1 MLRERLLEELLAW
14 TLAMGADE
22 AIGEL
27 AVDRFAE
34 SERRAQALAAGRAAP
49 AQSPIVRPV
58 AAPAAKGPVAP
69 APAGV
74 APPSAQRPTAAAPRP
89 APALDGGLGDTIA
102 AARAA
107 AAAAHD
113 LTALRDA
120 VLAFEGCAL
129 KKTATNTVFAD
140 GVPSGGLMLIGE
152 APGADED
159 RIGRPFVGV
168 SGQLLD
174 RMLAAIGRSRQSNV
188 YITNTLFWR
197 PPGNRKP
204 TDSEIAICRPF
215 VERHIALVRPR
226 LLVLVGGTASAAM
239 LPGSPGITRLRGQ
252 WLTLEVNGLA
262 EPVQAIAM
270 YHPSFLLRSPE
281 RKREAWADLLSI
293 KTRLEEASK

>member
-14 TLAMGADE
+14 GLAMGADE
-22 AIGEL
+22 AIGDV

-34 SERRAQALAAGRAAP
+34 SERRAQALAAKR
-49 AQSPIVRPV
+49 Q
-58 AAPAAKGPVAP
+58 P
-69 APAGV
+69 AP
-74 APPSAQRPTAAAPRP
+74 AAPRP
-89 APALDGGLGDTIA
+89 APAAQPVAAAAPAAGRQLDPIILPKAAPALDGGLAATIE

-107 AAAAHD
+107 AAAAGTLD
-113 LTALRDA
+113 ALRDA
-120 VLAFEGCAL
+120 VMAFDGCAL

-140 GVPSGGLMLIGE
+140 GVPDGGLMLIGE

-159 RIGRPFVGV
+159 RLGKPFVGV

-174 RMLAAIGRSRQSNV
+174 RMLAAIGRSRQADA
-188 YITNTLFWR
+188 YITNVLFWR

-204 TDSEIAICRPF
+204 TESEIAICRPF

-239 LPGSPGITRLRGQ
+239 LPGSLGITRLRGQ
-252 WLTLEVNGLA
+252 WLSLGVNGLS

-293 KTRLEEASK
+293 KSRLEVPVQ

>member
-14 TLAMGADE
+14 SLAMGADE
-22 AIGEL
+22 AIGDV

-34 SERRAQALAAGRAAP
+34 SERRAQALAARR
-49 AQSPIVRPV
+49 Q
-58 AAPAAKGPVAP
+58 
-69 APAGV
+69 
-74 APPSAQRPTAAAPRP
+74 TAAAPQSPPPRP
-89 APALDGGLGDTIA
+89 AAVVKPAATPAAPGRPPEPIVIPKAMPALDGGLAASIE

-107 AAAAHD
+107 AAAAQTLD
-113 LTALRDA
+113 ELSQA
-120 VLAFEGCAL
+120 VAAFDGCAL

-140 GVPSGGLMLIGE
+140 GVPDGGLMLIGE

-159 RIGRPFVGV
+159 RLGKPFVGV

-174 RMLAAIGRSRQSNV
+174 RMLAAIGRSRQTDA
-188 YITNTLFWR
+188 YITNVLFWR

-239 LPGSPGITRLRGQ
+239 LPGSLGITRLRGQ
-252 WLTLEVNGLA
+252 WLALDVNGVP

-293 KTRLEEASK
+293 KIKLKEPPK

>member
-1 MLRERLLEELLAW
+1 MLRERLLEELLTW
-14 TLAMGADE
+14 SLAMGADE
-22 AIGEL
+22 AIGDV

-34 SERRAQALAAGRAAP
+34 SERRAQALAAGRQAP
-49 AQSPIVRPV
+49 
-58 AAPAAKGPVAP
+58 
-69 APAGV
+69 
-74 APPSAQRPTAAAPRP
+74 AAAPRP
-89 APALDGGLGDTIA
+89 TTTPTIKPVATSPGTPPPPPVAAPRAVPALDGGLGATIE

-107 AAAAHD
+107 AAAAD
-113 LTALRDA
+113 SLDALREA
-120 VLAFEGCAL
+120 VLGFEGCVL

-140 GVPSGGLMLIGE
+140 GVPEGGLMLIGE

-174 RMLAAIGRSRQSNV
+174 RMLAAIGRSRQTDA
-188 YITNTLFWR
+188 YITNVLFWR

-239 LPGSPGITRLRGQ
+239 LPGSLGITRLRGQ
-252 WLTLEVNGLA
+252 WLALQVNGLA

-293 KTRLEEASK
+293 KVRLEEPPK

>member
-14 TLAMGADE
+14 SLAMGADE
-22 AIGEL
+22 AIGDV

-34 SERRAQALAAGRAAP
+34 SERRAQALAAKR
-49 AQSPIVRPV
+49 Q
-58 AAPAAKGPVAP
+58 P
-69 APAGV
+69 AP
-74 APPSAQRPTAAAPRP
+74 AAPRP
-89 APALDGGLGDTIA
+89 APVAKPVAAAPPAAGRQLDPIILPKAAPALDGGLAATIE

-107 AAAAHD
+107 AAAAGTLD
-113 LTALRDA
+113 ALRDA
-120 VLAFEGCAL
+120 VMAFDGCAL

-140 GVPSGGLMLIGE
+140 GVPGGGLMLIGE

-159 RIGRPFVGV
+159 RLGKPFVGV

-174 RMLAAIGRSRQSNV
+174 RMLAAIGRSRQTDA
-188 YITNTLFWR
+188 YITNVLFWR

-204 TDSEIAICRPF
+204 TESEIAICRPF

-239 LPGSPGITRLRGQ
+239 LPGSLGITRLRGQ
-252 WLTLEVNGLA
+252 WLSLGVNGLS

-293 KTRLEEASK
+293 KSRLEVPVQ

>member
-14 TLAMGADE
+14 SLAMGADE
-22 AIGEL
+22 AIGDV

-34 SERRAQALAAGRAAP
+34 SERRAQALAARRQPAAVPSASP
-49 AQSPIVRPV
+49 ARPV
-58 AAPAAKGPVAP
+58 AVAKP
-69 APAGV
+69 AP
-74 APPSAQRPTAAAPRP
+74 PPTTSGRPPEPIVIPKAM
-89 APALDGGLGDTIA
+89 PALDGGLAASIE

-107 AAAAHD
+107 AAAANT
-113 LTALRDA
+113 LEELGQA
-120 VLAFEGCAL
+120 VAAFDGCAL

-140 GVPSGGLMLIGE
+140 GVPDGGLMLIGE

-159 RIGRPFVGV
+159 RLGKPFVGV

-174 RMLAAIGRSRQSNV
+174 RMLAAIGRSRQTDA
-188 YITNTLFWR
+188 YITNVLFWR

-239 LPGSPGITRLRGQ
+239 LPGSLGITRLRGQ
-252 WLTLEVNGLA
+252 WLALDVNGVP

-293 KTRLEEASK
+293 KTKLKEAPQ

>member
-14 TLAMGADE
+14 SLAMGADE
-22 AIGEL
+22 AIGEV

-34 SERRAQALAAGRAAP
+34 SERRAQALAAKRQPAP
-49 AQSPIVRPV
+49 AAARPAAGAKPV
-58 AAPAAKGPVAP
+58 AAVPVAGRQLDP
-69 APAGV
+69 IIL
-74 APPSAQRPTAAAPRP
+74 PTA
-89 APALDGGLGDTIA
+89 APALDGGLAATIE

-107 AAAAHD
+107 AAAAATLD
-113 LTALRDA
+113 ALRDA
-120 VLAFEGCAL
+120 VMAFDGCAL
-129 KKTATNTVFAD
+129 KRTATNTVFAD
-140 GVPSGGLMLIGE
+140 GVPEGGLMLIGE

-159 RIGRPFVGV
+159 RLGKPFVGV

-174 RMLAAIGRSRQSNV
+174 RMLAAIGRSRQTDA
-188 YITNTLFWR
+188 YITNVLFWR

-204 TDSEIAICRPF
+204 TESEIAICRPF

-239 LPGSPGITRLRGQ
+239 LPGSLGITRLRGQ
-252 WLTLEVNGLA
+252 WLALEVSGVP

-293 KTRLEEASK
+293 KSRLEVPVQ

>member
-14 TLAMGADE
+14 SLAMGADE
-22 AIGEL
+22 AIGDV

-34 SERRAQALAAGRAAP
+34 SERRAQALAAKRQP
-49 AQSPIVRPV
+49 
-58 AAPAAKGPVAP
+58 APAAPPRPAPVAKPVVAKPVVVEPP
-69 APAGV
+69 APGRQLDPIILPKA
-74 APPSAQRPTAAAPRP
+74 
-89 APALDGGLGDTIA
+89 APALDGGLGAAIE
-102 AARAA
+102 AARMAA
-107 AAAAHD
+107 AAAD
-113 LTALRDA
+113 TLDALRDA
-120 VLAFEGCAL
+120 VMAFDSCAL
-129 KKTATNTVFAD
+129 KRTATNTVFAD
-140 GVPSGGLMLIGE
+140 GVPDGGLMLVGE

-159 RIGRPFVGV
+159 RLGKPFVGV

-174 RMLAAIGRSRQSNV
+174 RMLAAIGRSRQTDA
-188 YITNTLFWR
+188 YITNMLFWR

-204 TDSEIAICRPF
+204 TESEIAICRPF

-252 WLTLEVNGLA
+252 WLSLAVNGLA
-262 EPVQAIAM
+262 ESVQAIAM

-293 KTRLEEASK
+293 KSKLEDPAQ

>member
-14 TLAMGADE
+14 SLAMGADE
-22 AIGEL
+22 AIGDV

-34 SERRAQALAAGRAAP
+34 SERRAQALAAGRPVASAP
-49 AQSPIVRPV
+49 APRPV
-58 AAPAAKGPVAP
+58 PPPAAKPVASP
-69 APAGV
+69 SIAA
-74 APPSAQRPTAAAPRP
+74 ASPPAAAPR
-89 APALDGGLGDTIA
+89 AAIPALDGGLAATIET
-102 AARAA
+102 ARAA
-107 AAAAHD
+107 AAAAD
-113 LTALRDA
+113 SLEALRAA
-120 VLAFEGCAL
+120 VLAFDGCAL
-129 KKTATNTVFAD
+129 KKTATHTVFAD
-140 GVPSGGLMLIGE
+140 GVPEGGLMLIGE

-174 RMLAAIGRSRQSNV
+174 RMLAAIGRSRATNA
-188 YITNTLFWR
+188 YITNVLFWR

-204 TDSEIAICRPF
+204 TDGEIAICRPF

-239 LPGSPGITRLRGQ
+239 LPGSLGITRLRGQ
-252 WLTLEVNGLA
+252 WLALQVNGLA

-281 RKREAWADLLSI
+281 RKREAWGDLLSI
-293 KTRLEEASK
+293 KSRLEDAPK

>member
-14 TLAMGADE
+14 SLAMGSDE
-22 AIGEL
+22 AIGDV

-34 SERRAQALAAGRAAP
+34 SERRAQALAAKRPSA
-49 AQSPIVRPV
+49 PV
-58 AAPAAKGPVAP
+58 ATPRPNLAPKPAASSP
-69 APAGV
+69 AAGRQQDPIILPK
-74 APPSAQRPTAAAPRP
+74 A
-89 APALDGGLGDTIA
+89 APALDGGLAATIE
-102 AARAA
+102 AARTAA
-107 AAAAHD
+107 AAADTLA
-113 LTALRDA
+113 ALKDA
-120 VLAFEGCAL
+120 VAAFDGCAL

-140 GVPSGGLMLIGE
+140 GVPEGGLMLIGE

-159 RIGRPFVGV
+159 RLGRPFVGV

-174 RMLAAIGRSRQSNV
+174 RMLAAIGRSRQV
-188 YITNTLFWR
+188 DTYITNVLFWR

-239 LPGSPGITRLRGQ
+239 LPGSLGITRLRGQ
-252 WLTLEVNGLA
+252 WLQLQVNGLA

-293 KTRLEEASK
+293 KIRIEEPLK

>member
-22 AIGEL
+22 AIGEV

-34 SERRAQALAAGRAAP
+34 SERRALALAAKRQPAP
-49 AQSPIVRPV
+49 AVPRPAAVAKPV
-58 AAPAAKGPVAP
+58 AAVATP
-69 APAGV
+69 LAGRQLDPIILPK
-74 APPSAQRPTAAAPRP
+74 A
-89 APALDGGLGDTIA
+89 APALDGGLAATIE

-107 AAAAHD
+107 AAAAD
-113 LTALRDA
+113 TLEALRDA
-120 VLAFEGCAL
+120 VAAFDGCAL
-129 KKTATNTVFAD
+129 KRTATNTVFAD
-140 GVPSGGLMLIGE
+140 GVPEGGLMLIGE

-159 RIGRPFVGV
+159 RLGKPFVGV

-174 RMLAAIGRSRQSNV
+174 RMLAAIGRSRQTDT
-188 YITNTLFWR
+188 YITNVLFWR

-204 TDSEIAICRPF
+204 TESEIAICRPF

-239 LPGSPGITRLRGQ
+239 LPGSLGITRLRGQ
-252 WLTLEVNGLA
+252 WFALDVNGVP

-293 KTRLEEASK
+293 KSRLEVPAQ

>member
-14 TLAMGADE
+14 GLAMGADE
-22 AIGEL
+22 AIGDV

-34 SERRAQALAAGRAAP
+34 SERRAQALAAKR
-49 AQSPIVRPV
+49 Q
-58 AAPAAKGPVAP
+58 P
-69 APAGV
+69 AP
-74 APPSAQRPTAAAPRP
+74 AAPRP
-89 APALDGGLGDTIA
+89 APAAQPVAAAPPAAGRQLDPIILPKAAPALDGGLAATIE
-102 AARAA
+102 AARAVA
-107 AAAAHD
+107 AAAGTLD
-113 LTALRDA
+113 ALRDA
-120 VLAFEGCAL
+120 VMAFDGCAL

-140 GVPSGGLMLIGE
+140 GVPEGGLMLIGE

-159 RIGRPFVGV
+159 RLGKPFVGV

-174 RMLAAIGRSRQSNV
+174 RMLAAIGRSRQTDA
-188 YITNTLFWR
+188 YITNVLFWR

-204 TDSEIAICRPF
+204 TESEIAICRPF

-239 LPGSPGITRLRGQ
+239 LPGSLGITRLRGQ
-252 WLTLEVNGLA
+252 WLSLGVNGLS

-293 KTRLEEASK
+293 KSRLEVPIQ

>member
-14 TLAMGADE
+14 SLAMGADE
-22 AIGEL
+22 AIGDV

-34 SERRAQALAAGRAAP
+34 SERRAQALAAGRQAP
-49 AQSPIVRPV
+49 A
-58 AAPAAKGPVAP
+58 
-69 APAGV
+69 
-74 APPSAQRPTAAAPRP
+74 AAAPRP
-89 APALDGGLGDTIA
+89 TATPTIKPTAPPSGTSPTPPAVVPRAVPALDGGLGATIE

-107 AAAAHD
+107 AAAVGS
-113 LTALRDA
+113 LEALREA

-140 GVPSGGLMLIGE
+140 GVPEGGLMLIGE

-174 RMLAAIGRSRQSNV
+174 RMLAAIGRSRQSDA
-188 YITNTLFWR
+188 YITNVLFWR

-239 LPGSPGITRLRGQ
+239 LPGSLGITRLRGQ
-252 WLTLEVNGLA
+252 WLALQVNGMP

-281 RKREAWADLLSI
+281 RKREAWVDLLSI
-293 KTRLEEASK
+293 KSRLEEPSK

>member
-14 TLAMGADE
+14 SLAMGADE
-22 AIGEL
+22 AIGDV

-34 SERRAQALAAGRAAP
+34 SERRAQALAAKR
-49 AQSPIVRPV
+49 Q
-58 AAPAAKGPVAP
+58 P
-69 APAGV
+69 AP
-74 APPSAQRPTAAAPRP
+74 AAPRP
-89 APALDGGLGDTIA
+89 APPASPVAAKPVAAPVANRQPEPIVLPKPAPVLDGGLAAGIE
-102 AARAA
+102 AARIAA
-107 AAAAHD
+107 AAAD
-113 LTALRDA
+113 TLDALRDA
-120 VLAFEGCAL
+120 VMAFEGCGL

-140 GVPSGGLMLIGE
+140 GVPEGGLMLIGE

-159 RIGRPFVGV
+159 RIGKPFVGV

-174 RMLAAIGRSRQSNV
+174 RMLAAIGRSRQADA

-215 VERHIALVRPR
+215 VERHITLVRPR

-239 LPGSPGITRLRGQ
+239 LPGSPGITRLRGK
-252 WLTLEVNGLA
+252 WLSLQVNGLA

-293 KTRLEEASK
+293 KSRLEDPAQ

>member
-22 AIGEL
+22 AIGEV

-34 SERRAQALAAGRAAP
+34 SERRAQMLAAGKTTAPVTRSVPPAAVKPAAP
-49 AQSPIVRPV
+49 STPV
-58 AAPAAKGPVAP
+58 AQ
-69 APAGV
+69 
-74 APPSAQRPTAAAPRP
+74 APPVTPPR
-89 APALDGGLGDTIA
+89 AVPALDGGLAATIE

-107 AAAAHD
+107 AAGAD
-113 LTALRDA
+113 SLEALRDA
-120 VLAFEGCAL
+120 VMAFDGCSL

-140 GVPSGGLMLIGE
+140 GVPDGGLMLIGE

-174 RMLAAIGRSRQSNV
+174 RMLAAIGRSRQTDT

-204 TDSEIAICRPF
+204 TESEIAICRPF

-252 WLTLEVNGLA
+252 WLALDVNGLA
-262 EPVQAIAM
+262 QPVQAIAM

-293 KTRLEEASK
+293 KSRLKEPVQ

>member
-14 TLAMGADE
+14 SLAMGADE
-22 AIGEL
+22 AIGDV

-34 SERRAQALAAGRAAP
+34 SERRAQALAAAR
-49 AQSPIVRPV
+49 Q
-58 AAPAAKGPVAP
+58 PAAA
-69 APAGV
+69 
-74 APPSAQRPTAAAPRP
+74 RP
-89 APALDGGLGDTIA
+89 APAKPVAVAPQSPLQAPSQPSSQPPAPVAPRAAPLVDGLAATIE

-107 AAAAHD
+107 AMAAGD
-113 LTALRDA
+113 LAALRDA
-120 VLAFEGCAL
+120 VMAFDGCAL

-140 GVPSGGLMLIGE
+140 GVPEGGLMLIGE

-159 RIGRPFVGV
+159 RLGKPFVGV

-174 RMLAAIGRSRQSNV
+174 RMLAAIGRSRQTDT
-188 YITNTLFWR
+188 YITNVLFWR

-204 TDSEIAICRPF
+204 TESEIAICRPF

-252 WLTLEVNGLA
+252 WLSLEVNGLP

-281 RKREAWADLLSI
+281 RKREAWGDLLSI
-293 KTRLEEASK
+293 KSRLE

>member
-14 TLAMGADE
+14 SLAMGADE
-22 AIGEL
+22 AIGEFP
-27 AVDRFAE
+27 ADRFAE
-34 SERRAQALAAGRAAP
+34 SVRRAEAQRAAQTTHAQAIHAPPARPTASRPAAAPVPVPAAG
-49 AQSPIVRPV
+49 PV
-58 AAPAAKGPVAP
+58 PAAKP
-69 APAGV
+69 APV
-74 APPSAQRPTAAAPRP
+74 
-89 APALDGGLGDTIA
+89 LDGGLAASIE

-107 AAAAHD
+107 AQAATTLD
-113 LTALRDA
+113 ALRDA
-120 VLAFEGCAL
+120 VAAFDGCAL

-140 GVPSGGLMLIGE
+140 GVPDGGLMLIGE

-159 RIGRPFVGV
+159 RLGRPFVGV

-174 RMLAAIGRSRQSNV
+174 RMLAAIGRSRQADA
-188 YITNTLFWR
+188 YITNVLFWR

-252 WLTLEVNGLA
+252 WLQLEVNGLPG
-262 EPVQAIAM
+262 PVQAIAM

-293 KTRLEEASK
+293 KTKLK

>member
-14 TLAMGADE
+14 SLAMGADE
-22 AIGEL
+22 AIGDV

-34 SERRAQALAAGRAAP
+34 SERRAQALAAGRQAP
-49 AQSPIVRPV
+49 
-58 AAPAAKGPVAP
+58 
-69 APAGV
+69 
-74 APPSAQRPTAAAPRP
+74 AAAPRSAPTPTIKPMAAPPGAAPTPP
-89 APALDGGLGDTIA
+89 AAAPRAVPALDGGLGATIE

-107 AAAAHD
+107 AASAD
-113 LTALRDA
+113 SLEALREA

-140 GVPSGGLMLIGE
+140 GVPEGGLMLIGE

-174 RMLAAIGRSRQSNV
+174 RMLAAIGRSRQSDA
-188 YITNTLFWR
+188 YITNVLFWR

-239 LPGSPGITRLRGQ
+239 LPGSLGITRLRGQ
-252 WLTLEVNGLA
+252 WLALQVNGMP

-281 RKREAWADLLSI
+281 RKREAWVDLLSI
-293 KTRLEEASK
+293 KSRLEEPSK

>member
-14 TLAMGADE
+14 SLAMGADE
-22 AIGEL
+22 AIGDV

-34 SERRAQALAAGRAAP
+34 SERRAQALAAKRQPAP
-49 AQSPIVRPV
+49 AAARPAAGAKPV
-58 AAPAAKGPVAP
+58 AAVPVAGRQLDP
-69 APAGV
+69 IILPKA
-74 APPSAQRPTAAAPRP
+74 
-89 APALDGGLGDTIA
+89 APALDGGLAATIE

-107 AAAAHD
+107 AAAAATLD
-113 LTALRDA
+113 ALRDA
-120 VLAFEGCAL
+120 VMAFDGCAL
-129 KKTATNTVFAD
+129 KRTATNTVFAD
-140 GVPSGGLMLIGE
+140 GVPEGGLMLIGE

-159 RIGRPFVGV
+159 RLGKPFVGV

-174 RMLAAIGRSRQSNV
+174 RMLAAIGRSRQTDA
-188 YITNTLFWR
+188 YITNVLFWR

-204 TDSEIAICRPF
+204 TESEIAICRPF

-239 LPGSPGITRLRGQ
+239 LPGSLGITRLRGQ
-252 WLTLEVNGLA
+252 WLALEVSGVP

-293 KTRLEEASK
+293 KSRLEVPVQ

>member
-14 TLAMGADE
+14 NLAMGADE
-22 AIGEL
+22 AIGDV

-34 SERRAQALAAGRAAP
+34 SERRAQALAARRQGLGPDPARPAP
-49 AQSPIVRPV
+49 SPQPALARPV
-58 AAPAAKGPVAP
+58 AAASTNRQQAP
-69 APAGV
+69 IVLPK
-74 APPSAQRPTAAAPRP
+74 AAPV
-89 APALDGGLGDTIA
+89 LDGGLSAAIE

-107 AAAAHD
+107 AAAAD
-113 LTALRDA
+113 TLDALREA
-120 VLAFEGCAL
+120 VMAFEGCGL
-129 KKTATNTVFAD
+129 KKTATNTVFAE
-140 GVPSGGLMLIGE
+140 GVPDGGLMLIGE

-159 RIGRPFVGV
+159 RIGKPFVGV

-174 RMLAAIGRSRQSNV
+174 RMLAAIGRSRQTDA
-188 YITNTLFWR
+188 YITNALFWR

-239 LPGSPGITRLRGQ
+239 LPGSLGITRLRGQ
-252 WLTLEVNGLA
+252 WLALQVNGLA

-293 KTRLEEASK
+293 KNKLEDSLK

>member
-14 TLAMGADE
+14 SLAMGADE
-22 AIGEL
+22 AIGDV

-34 SERRAQALAAGRAAP
+34 SERRAQALAAGRPVASAP
-49 AQSPIVRPV
+49 APRPV
-58 AAPAAKGPVAP
+58 PPPAAKPVASP
-69 APAGV
+69 SIAA
-74 APPSAQRPTAAAPRP
+74 ASPPAAAPR
-89 APALDGGLGDTIA
+89 AAIPALDGGLAATIET
-102 AARAA
+102 ARAA
-107 AAAAHD
+107 AAAAD
-113 LTALRDA
+113 SLEALRAA
-120 VLAFEGCAL
+120 VLAFDGCAL
-129 KKTATNTVFAD
+129 KKTATHTVFAD
-140 GVPSGGLMLIGE
+140 GVPEGGLMLIGE

-174 RMLAAIGRSRQSNV
+174 RMLAAIGRSRATNA
-188 YITNTLFWR
+188 YITNVLFWR

-204 TDSEIAICRPF
+204 TDGEIAICRPF

-239 LPGSPGITRLRGQ
+239 LPGSLGITRLRGQ
-252 WLTLEVNGLA
+252 WLALEVNGLA

-281 RKREAWADLLSI
+281 RKREAWGDLLSI
-293 KTRLEEASK
+293 KSRLEDAPK

>member
-14 TLAMGADE
+14 SLAMGADE
-22 AIGEL
+22 AIGDV

-34 SERRAQALAAGRAAP
+34 SERRAQALAAKR
-49 AQSPIVRPV
+49 QQ
-58 AAPAAKGPVAP
+58 P
-69 APAGV
+69 AP
-74 APPSAQRPTAAAPRP
+74 AAAPRP
-89 APALDGGLGDTIA
+89 APQIQPTAAKPVAAAPVNRQLDPIVLPKAAPVLDGGLSAAIE
-102 AARAA
+102 AARVAA
-107 AAAAHD
+107 AAAD
-113 LTALRDA
+113 TLEALRDA
-120 VLAFEGCAL
+120 VMAFEGCGL

-140 GVPSGGLMLIGE
+140 GVPEGGLMLIGE

-159 RIGRPFVGV
+159 RLGKPFVGV

-174 RMLAAIGRSRQSNV
+174 RMLAAIGRSRQADA

-204 TDSEIAICRPF
+204 TESEIAICRPF

-239 LPGSPGITRLRGQ
+239 LPGSVGITRLRGQ
-252 WLTLEVNGLA
+252 WLSLQVSGLV

-293 KTRLEEASK
+293 KSKLEDPA

>member
-1 MLRERLLEELLAW
+1 
-14 TLAMGADE
+14 
-22 AIGEL
+22 
-27 AVDRFAE
+27 
-34 SERRAQALAAGRAAP
+34 
-49 AQSPIVRPV
+49 
-58 AAPAAKGPVAP
+58 VAP
-69 APAGV
+69 SQAQV
-74 APPSAQRPTAAAPRP
+74 FVPPKP
-89 APALDGGLGDTIA
+89 APVLDGGLSAAIE

-107 AAAAHD
+107 AAAAD
-113 LTALRDA
+113 SLAALRDA
-120 VLAFEGCAL
+120 VMAFDGCIL

-140 GVPSGGLMLIGE
+140 GVPDGGLMLVGE

-159 RIGRPFVGV
+159 RLGRPFVGV

-174 RMLAAIGRSRQSNV
+174 RMLAAIGRSRETNA

-204 TDSEIAICRPF
+204 TDNEIAICRPF

-252 WLTLEVNGLA
+252 WLTLEVSGVPA
-262 EPVQAIAM
+262 PVQAIAM

-293 KTRLEEASK
+293 KSRLEEPVK

>member
-14 TLAMGADE
+14 SLAMGADE
-22 AIGEL
+22 AIGDV

-34 SERRAQALAAGRAAP
+34 SERRAQALAAGRQAP
-49 AQSPIVRPV
+49 A
-58 AAPAAKGPVAP
+58 
-69 APAGV
+69 
-74 APPSAQRPTAAAPRP
+74 AAAPRP
-89 APALDGGLGDTIA
+89 TATPTIKPIAAPPGAAPTPPAAAPRAATPMLDGGLGATIE

-107 AAAAHD
+107 AAAAGS
-113 LTALRDA
+113 LEALREA

-140 GVPSGGLMLIGE
+140 GVPEGGLMLIGE

-174 RMLAAIGRSRQSNV
+174 RMLAAIGRSRQSDA
-188 YITNTLFWR
+188 YITNVLFWR

-239 LPGSPGITRLRGQ
+239 LPGSLGITRLRGQ
-252 WLTLEVNGLA
+252 WLALQVNGMP

-281 RKREAWADLLSI
+281 RKREAWVDLLSI
-293 KTRLEEASK
+293 KSRLEEPSK

>member
-14 TLAMGADE
+14 SLAMGADE
-22 AIGEL
+22 AIGDV

-34 SERRAQALAAGRAAP
+34 SERRAQALAAGRQAP
-49 AQSPIVRPV
+49 A
-58 AAPAAKGPVAP
+58 
-69 APAGV
+69 
-74 APPSAQRPTAAAPRP
+74 AAAPRP
-89 APALDGGLGDTIA
+89 TATPTIKPTAPPSGTSPTPPAVVPRAVPALDGGLGATIE

-107 AAAAHD
+107 AASAD
-113 LTALRDA
+113 SLEALREA

-140 GVPSGGLMLIGE
+140 GVPEGGLMLIGE

-174 RMLAAIGRSRQSNV
+174 RMLAAIGRSRQSDA
-188 YITNTLFWR
+188 YITNVLFWR

-239 LPGSPGITRLRGQ
+239 LPGSLGITRLRGQ
-252 WLTLEVNGLA
+252 WLALQVNGMPG
-262 EPVQAIAM
+262 PVQAIAM

-281 RKREAWADLLSI
+281 RKREAWVDLLSI
-293 KTRLEEASK
+293 KSRLEEPSK

>member
-14 TLAMGADE
+14 GLAMGADE
-22 AIGEL
+22 AIGDV

-34 SERRAQALAAGRAAP
+34 SERRAQALAAKR
-49 AQSPIVRPV
+49 Q
-58 AAPAAKGPVAP
+58 P
-69 APAGV
+69 AP
-74 APPSAQRPTAAAPRP
+74 AAPRP
-89 APALDGGLGDTIA
+89 APVAPPVAVAPPAAGRQLDPIILPKAAPALDGGLAAAIE

-107 AAAAHD
+107 AAAAD
-113 LTALRDA
+113 TLDALRDA
-120 VLAFEGCAL
+120 VMAFDGCAL

-140 GVPSGGLMLIGE
+140 GVPQGGLMLIGE

-159 RIGRPFVGV
+159 RLGKPFVGV

-174 RMLAAIGRSRQSNV
+174 RMLAAIGRSRQTDA
-188 YITNTLFWR
+188 YITNVLFWR

-204 TDSEIAICRPF
+204 TESEIAICRPF

-239 LPGSPGITRLRGQ
+239 LPGSLGITRLRGQ
-252 WLTLEVNGLA
+252 WLSLGVNGLS

-293 KTRLEEASK
+293 KSRLEVPVQ

>member
-14 TLAMGADE
+14 SLAMGADE
-22 AIGEL
+22 AIGDV

-34 SERRAQALAAGRAAP
+34 SERRAQALAAGRPVASAP
-49 AQSPIVRPV
+49 APRPV
-58 AAPAAKGPVAP
+58 PPPAAKPVASP
-69 APAGV
+69 SIAA
-74 APPSAQRPTAAAPRP
+74 ASPPAAAPR
-89 APALDGGLGDTIA
+89 AAIPALDGGLAATIET
-102 AARAA
+102 ARAA
-107 AAAAHD
+107 AAAAD
-113 LTALRDA
+113 SLEALRAA
-120 VLAFEGCAL
+120 VLAFDGCAL
-129 KKTATNTVFAD
+129 KKTATHTVFAD
-140 GVPSGGLMLIGE
+140 GVPEGGLMLIGE

-174 RMLAAIGRSRQSNV
+174 RMLAAIGRSRATNA
-188 YITNTLFWR
+188 YITNVLFWR

-204 TDSEIAICRPF
+204 TDGEIAICRPF

-239 LPGSPGITRLRGQ
+239 LPGSLGITRLRGQ
-252 WLTLEVNGLA
+252 WLALQVNGLA

-293 KTRLEEASK
+293 KSRLEDPAQ

>member
-14 TLAMGADE
+14 SLAMGADE
-22 AIGEL
+22 AIGDV

-34 SERRAQALAAGRAAP
+34 SERRAQALAAGRQAP
-49 AQSPIVRPV
+49 A
-58 AAPAAKGPVAP
+58 
-69 APAGV
+69 
-74 APPSAQRPTAAAPRP
+74 AAAPRP
-89 APALDGGLGDTIA
+89 TATPTIKPIAAPPGAAPTPPAAAPRAVPALDGGLGATIE

-107 AAAAHD
+107 AASAD
-113 LTALRDA
+113 SLEALREA

-140 GVPSGGLMLIGE
+140 GVPEGGLMLIGE

-174 RMLAAIGRSRQSNV
+174 RMLAAIGRSRQSDA
-188 YITNTLFWR
+188 YITNVLFWR

-239 LPGSPGITRLRGQ
+239 LPGSLGITRLRGQ
-252 WLTLEVNGLA
+252 WLALQVNGMP

-281 RKREAWADLLSI
+281 RKREAWVDLLSI
-293 KTRLEEASK
+293 KSRLEEPSK

>member
-22 AIGEL
+22 AIGDL

-34 SERRAQALAAGRAAP
+34 SERRAQALAAARSVP
-49 AQSPIVRPV
+49 ARP
-58 AAPAAKGPVAP
+58 AIPPAAKAP
-69 APAGV
+69 APPQ
-74 APPSAQRPTAAAPRP
+74 PPQPQPGGTQRAAIPP
-89 APALDGGLGDTIA
+89 VDGGLAATIA

-107 AAAAHD
+107 AAAAD
-113 LTALRDA
+113 SLDALKDA
-120 VLAFEGCAL
+120 VMAFDGCAL
-129 KKTATNTVFAD
+129 KKTATHTVFAD
-140 GVPSGGLMLIGE
+140 GVPDGGLMLIGE

-159 RIGRPFVGV
+159 RIGRPFVGI

-174 RMLAAIGRSRQSNV
+174 RMLAAIGRSRQADT

-204 TDSEIAICRPF
+204 TDSEIEICRPF

-252 WLTLEVNGLA
+252 WLTIEVNGLA
-262 EPVQAIAM
+262 QPVQAIAM

-281 RKREAWADLLSI
+281 RKREAWVDLLSI
-293 KTRLEEASK
+293 KSRLKEPPK

>member
-1 MLRERLLEELLAW
+1 MLRERLLEELLTW
-14 TLAMGADE
+14 SLAMGADE
-22 AIGEL
+22 AIGDV

-34 SERRAQALAAGRAAP
+34 SERRAQALAAARQTAAARPAPTKPVAVAPQSSSQPAAAP
-49 AQSPIVRPV
+49 Q
-58 AAPAAKGPVAP
+58 AP
-69 APAGV
+69 API
-74 APPSAQRPTAAAPRP
+74 APRG
-89 APALDGGLGDTIA
+89 APAFDGGLAATIE

-107 AAAAHD
+107 AAAAD
-113 LTALRDA
+113 TLDALRDA

-140 GVPSGGLMLIGE
+140 GVPDGGLMLIGE

-159 RIGRPFVGV
+159 RLGRPFVGV

-174 RMLAAIGRSRQSNV
+174 RMLAAIGRSRQADA
-188 YITNTLFWR
+188 YITNVLFWR

-215 VERHIALVRPR
+215 VERHIALVRPL

-252 WLTLEVNGLA
+252 WLTLEVNGLP

-293 KTRLEEASK
+293 KTRLEEPPK

>member
-14 TLAMGADE
+14 SLAMGADE
-22 AIGEL
+22 AIGDV

-34 SERRAQALAAGRAAP
+34 SERRAQALAAGRPVASAP
-49 AQSPIVRPV
+49 APRPV
-58 AAPAAKGPVAP
+58 PPPAAKPVASP
-69 APAGV
+69 SIAA
-74 APPSAQRPTAAAPRP
+74 ASPPAAAPRV
-89 APALDGGLGDTIA
+89 AIPALDGGLAATIET
-102 AARAA
+102 ARAA
-107 AAAAHD
+107 AAAAD
-113 LTALRDA
+113 SLEALRAA
-120 VLAFEGCAL
+120 VLAFDGCAL
-129 KKTATNTVFAD
+129 KKTATHTVFAD
-140 GVPSGGLMLIGE
+140 GVPEGGLMLIGE

-174 RMLAAIGRSRQSNV
+174 RMLAAIGRSRATNA
-188 YITNTLFWR
+188 YITNVLFWR

-204 TDSEIAICRPF
+204 TDGEIAICRPF

-239 LPGSPGITRLRGQ
+239 LPGSLGITRLRGQ
-252 WLTLEVNGLA
+252 WLALQVNGLA

-281 RKREAWADLLSI
+281 RKREAWGDLLSI
-293 KTRLEEASK
+293 KSRLEDAPK